1 MDYQRFISERSKAR
15 KPSAIRAIS
24 PYLHQKGMISLGAGQ
39 PNPSTFPFAGMT
51 ITLKT
56 GEKIE
61 IDDELFS
68 RSLSYDLTPGLPH
81 LNDWLRELQNIE
93 HKPPVDFDLSIGS
106 GSQDLLTKAFDML
119 MNDGDS
125 MLIEN
130 PTYTGCL
137 SFLKTLQCDLADVA
151 TDAYGIVPEALENM
165 LANWP
170 ETNPSGKKDQPRP
183 RCLYTIPSGGN
194 PTGATATL
202 ERKQAVYNICH
213 KYDVL
218 IIEDDA
224 YYYLQ
229 YGSERIPSY
238 LSLDLDGRVLR
249 CDSMSKILSA
259 GLRIGWITGPKVLL
273 DRINMHTMVTN
284 LQPSGVPQ
292 VMAYQLLNKWG
303 HAGFFDHVD
312 EVASFY
318 RQKRDEFV
326 ECLDRRMKGRAE
338 WVVPNAGMFVWLR
351 LLGGITD
358 SYDLVMTKALKENV
372 LAIPGVAFMPQ
383 GGKTEY
389 VRVSFSNVSKDNMD
403 EALRRL
409 ASVVDQEALING
421 APIQSV

>member
-1 MDYQRFISERSKAR
+1 
-15 KPSAIRAIS
+15 
-24 PYLHQKGMISLGAGQ
+24 MI
-39 PNPSTFPFAGMT
+39 
-51 ITLKT
+51 
-56 GEKIE
+56 
-61 IDDELFS
+61 
-68 RSLSYDLTPGLPH
+68 
-81 LNDWLRELQNIE
+81 
-93 HKPPVDFDLSIGS
+93 
-106 GSQDLLTKAFDML
+106 
-119 MNDGDS
+119 NDGDS
-125 MLIEN
+125 ILIEN

-137 SFLKTLQCDLADVA
+137 SFLKTLQCDLADVT
-151 TDAYGIVPEALENM
+151 TDAYGIVPESLEYM

-170 ETNPSGKKDQPRP
+170 ESNPSGKKDQARP

-218 IIEDDA
+218 ILEDDA

-238 LSLDLDGRVLR
+238 LSLDVDGRVLR

-259 GLRIGWITGPKVLL
+259 GLRIGWISGPKPLL
-273 DRINMHTMVTN
+273 DCINMHTMVTN

-292 VMAYQLLNKWG
+292 VMAYQLLEKWG
-303 HAGFFDHVD
+303 HDGFFNHVD
-312 EVASFY
+312 EVAAFY

-358 SYDLVMTKALKENV
+358 SCDLVMKKALKENV

-383 GGKTEY
+383 GEKTEY
-389 VRVSFSNVSKDNMD
+389 VRVSFSNVTKENMD

-409 ASVVDQEALING
+409 ASVVDQEAVING
-421 APIQSV
+421 VPIELSI